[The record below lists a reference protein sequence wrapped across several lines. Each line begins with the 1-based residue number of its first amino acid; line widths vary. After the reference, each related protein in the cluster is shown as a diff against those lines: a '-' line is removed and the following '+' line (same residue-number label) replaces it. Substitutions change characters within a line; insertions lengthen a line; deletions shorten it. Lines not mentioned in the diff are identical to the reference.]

1 MSSYF
6 DEHNCEPLG
15 DNEAPNNQILLA
27 RFLMDSGLGA
37 ALGMNFEAASSE
49 LPPPTSKEWLAKEL
63 PKCLFNEAEK
73 SGQKCPI
80 CLKVSHIYP

>member
-15 DNEAPNNQILLA
+15 DNQAPNNQILLA
-27 RFLMDSGLGA
+27 RFLLDSGFGA
-37 ALGMNFEAASSE
+37 AMGINFEAASSE
-49 LPPPTSKEWLAKEL
+49 LPPPTSKEWLAKEF
-63 PKCLFNEAEK
+63 PNYLFNETER

-80 CLKVSHIYP
+80 CLKASQI